1 MILARKQIDDHEH
14 DNDHDNENENDNE
27 DTDNTEKN
35 EKNEKNHDKNNE
47 NNEKKRPAALSQ
59 IGAPVV
65 CVRLLTDSHLIIMK
79 NMKEKKEREFEVLMR
94 VWELGREK
102 HERLLRPRLG
112 SSDCVG
118 E

>member
-1 MILARKQIDDHEH
+1 MGRLEVILARKQTDDHEN
-14 DNDHDNENENDNE
+14 DNDNEHDENENE
-27 DTDNTEKN
+27 DTDNT
-35 EKNEKNHDKNNE
+35 EKNHDKNNE
-47 NNEKKRPAALSQ
+47 NNEKKRPAASAQ

-118 E
+118 K